1 MKRSP
6 TQLLHRSLMLSI
18 AMLAV
23 LAVPAAATHRP
34 GHQGGGGGGG
44 TPGFTVAANP
54 FVVVFGSA
62 TTVSGKL
69 TGPNSTGQRVTLEE
83 DAFPYGDGYVAV
95 SSTTTGT
102 TGATSGDYSFRL
114 FPRTNRNYRLTARG
128 VQVFTGVRVRTRHTL
143 YLSDYTP
150 RRGQLV
156 RFFGFVYPR
165 HDGRVLLIQRRN
177 AAGVYVTVASTVLR
191 ASTITRSSFSRTFR
205 VFSSGSYRTLLGSDG
220 DHITGI
226 GPARYA
232 RVG

>member
-23 LAVPAAATHRP
+23 LAVPAAATHRQ
-34 GHQGGGGGGG
+34 GHQGGGGAG
-44 TPGFTVAANP
+44 TFTVAANP
-54 FVVVFGSA
+54 FAVIFGSA

-69 TGPNSTGQRVTLEE
+69 TGPNNGVQRVTLDE
-83 DAFPYGDGYVAV
+83 DVFPYGDGFVAAT
-95 SSTTTGT
+95 STTTTAG
-102 TGATSGDYSFRL
+102 GDYSFRL

-165 HDGRVLLIQRRN
+165 HDGRILLIQRRN
-177 AAGVYVTVASTVLR
+177 AAGVYVTVRSTLLR
-191 ASTITRSSFSRTFR
+191 ASTVTRSSFSTTLR
-205 VFSSGSYRTLLGSDG
+205 VFSSGFYRTLLGSDG